1 MDRFMA
7 KVLLVDTNFASAP
20 IFSVL
25 RRFGHD
31 VHVIGSNP
39 NDCLAKSA
47 KSFWNIDY
55 SDTEALS
62 DLVEKESFEYL
73 VPGCTDRSYKS
84 CSIISQ
90 GSFPGIE
97 TSDIEQ
103 EIHNKER
110 FRSTAVKLNLPIPKT
125 QSATCKNL
133 DYPII
138 IKPVD
143 SYSGKG
149 ITILKR
155 PNQQR
160 FAAALELAKNTSA
173 TNEYIIE
180 KFIKGDLYSHNAF
193 LRNQKTIKNFFVKE
207 DSTANSFVVD
217 TSRVI
222 FNPPS
227 EMQRQIIHAVEK
239 LAQHLKLRDGLLHS
253 QFIWDG
259 NNIYLI
265 DRKRAIAGDLYSRL
279 IELSTGYPFV
289 ENYVRPFL
297 GMPYEVAVSEESNIP
312 IMRHTVSVSNGQ
324 NFGHISYK
332 KDLFLENWVALS
344 SVGDQLKPSPDSRV
358 GILFAKAKSQ
368 TDLISLY
375 EATIRREL
383 YEVIE

>member
-1 MDRFMA
+1 MDLFMA

-25 RRFGHD
+25 RRLGHD

-97 TSDIEQ
+97 TTDIEQ
-103 EIHNKER
+103 VIHNKER

-160 FAAALELAKNTSA
+160 FEAALELAK
-173 TNEYIIE
+173 
-180 KFIKGDLYSHNAF
+180 
-193 LRNQKTIKNFFVKE
+193 
-207 DSTANSFVVD
+207 
-217 TSRVI
+217 
-222 FNPPS
+222 
-227 EMQRQIIHAVEK
+227 
-239 LAQHLKLRDGLLHS
+239 KLR
-253 QFIWDG
+253 QQT
-259 NNIYLI
+259 NIL
-265 DRKRAIAGDLYSRL
+265 
-279 IELSTGYPFV
+279 
-289 ENYVRPFL
+289 
-297 GMPYEVAVSEESNIP
+297 
-312 IMRHTVSVSNGQ
+312 
-324 NFGHISYK
+324 
-332 KDLFLENWVALS
+332 
-344 SVGDQLKPSPDSRV
+344 
-358 GILFAKAKSQ
+358 
-368 TDLISLY
+368 
-375 EATIRREL
+375 
-383 YEVIE
+383 